1 MKWVK
6 IFKRLKYSNITMRQK
21 KEFIQKY
28 KIKLLGIKRKKAID
42 RFFLELSSFLKFSEK
57 NKIGLFNNEK
67 T

>member
-28 KIKLLGIKRKKAID
+28 KIKLLGIK
-42 RFFLELSSFLKFSEK
+42 EK
-57 NKIGLFNNEK
+57 SYR
-67 T
+67 